1 MLHQQ
6 QLQHYQQHQL
16 HSTSGYPT
24 PSRSPSPHHH
34 HHHHSKTNTPAPLI
48 SNPKLV
54 HSFKKPPKLHLSPLI
69 MTTTRFPNSSYQPPA
84 KFSIE
89 PYSASNPDTFA
100 YQSTIKR
107 WPMILTNI
115 IDRMVKINNALLDE
129 GDHQSEKLK
138 HGKMIISQISELKYQ
153 CARDKELGPIVD
165 DGGENLVLY
174 NEELKKAKA
183 ANKSTWFTASWLFA
197 ECYLYRRL
205 NSFFTTSEHW
215 KTFDPFHEP
224 KSSCLQASFPAILKL
239 ATTLN
244 LSILNLN
251 ANDPDQLRT
260 SFRGFLLA
268 SLWGNATDLS
278 LLPTISSEAIY
289 ELQSEN
295 RSDNSRIL
303 KDDFEKLLESMMERL
318 NKKAEDSDQGVKRID
333 IVLDNA
339 GFELFTDLV
348 LADWFVSIS
357 PFATKVVL
365 HPKDIPWFVSD
376 VMEKDIQG
384 LLEALIEHN
393 DPEVLEPL
401 VKRWKHHFE
410 TKKWEIAH
418 EYTSVWTSPFPFWDL
433 PNQSKALWKDLKE
446 SDLVIFK
453 GDLNYRK
460 LTGDANWDTTIKFE
474 DSIGPL
480 ESAINLL
487 SLRTCK
493 ADVVVGLRSGL
504 QKEMDE
510 TDPEWRISGKYGM
523 ISFSKQYP

>member
-1 MLHQQ
+1 
-6 QLQHYQQHQL
+6 
-16 HSTSGYPT
+16 
-24 PSRSPSPHHH
+24 
-34 HHHHSKTNTPAPLI
+34 
-48 SNPKLV
+48 
-54 HSFKKPPKLHLSPLI
+54 
-69 MTTTRFPNSSYQPPA
+69 MTTTRFPNSSYQPPVR
-84 KFSIE
+84 FSIE
-89 PYSASNPDTFA
+89 PYSASNPNTFA

-115 IDRMVKINNALLDE
+115 IDRMVKINNSLLDE
-129 GDHQSEKLK
+129 GGDHQNDKLK
-138 HGKMIISQISELKYQ
+138 HGKLIISQISELKYQ
-153 CARDKELGPIVD
+153 CARDKELGPIID
-165 DGGENLVLY
+165 DGGQNLVLY

-205 NSFFTTSEHW
+205 NSFFMSSEHW
-215 KTFDPFHEP
+215 KTYDPFHEP
-224 KSSCLQASFPAILKL
+224 KTSCLQASFPAILKL

-244 LSILNLN
+244 LSISNL
-251 ANDPDQLRT
+251 DPINEDQLRT

-295 RSDNSRIL
+295 RSDSSRIL
-303 KDDFEKLLESMMERL
+303 KDDFETLYKRMNENL
-318 NKKAEDSDQGVKRID
+318 NHKKENGYEDVKRID

-348 LADWFVSIS
+348 LADWFISIS
-357 PFATKVVL
+357 PFATKVVF

-376 VMEKDIQG
+376 VMEKDIKG
-384 LLEALIEHN
+384 LLEALIEYN
-393 DPEVLEPL
+393 DVEVLEPL
-401 VKRWKHHFE
+401 VKRWKEHFV

-433 PNQSKALWKDLKE
+433 PNQSQELWKDLKS

-460 LTGDANWDTTIKFE
+460 LTGDANWETTVRFE

-480 ESAINLL
+480 ESLINLL

-493 ADVVVGLRSGL
+493 ADVVVGLRNGL

-510 TDPEWRISGKYGM
+510 TDPEWRINGKYGM
-523 ISFSKQYP
+523 ISFSKQEP